1 MPELVLTDTERRT
14 LANLSIPRPIPN
26 LYHELRVDPY
36 TMEPESEKDLL
47 KLLESLADEG
57 WAMKLG
63 EFEDSAKLA
72 HAMQDEKAKL
82 FSERLKVRGEEWRL
96 KGEQWVLTQAGL
108 EKMHQPVDERP
119 RLTTGELRSLIT
131 EQAQYVRHNTDD
143 YHFQGSVFDQRE
155 DHGPLAGGV
164 LLDKKTGEPFEG
176 DAGPTLLGVAGHWQG
191 REDRPLPWLLPE
203 EYLNWC
209 KLVIEDH
216 EGAWGKGEAD
226 ELRKAVPNMGGVGWT
241 TNYSNTIIDAENQ
254 KGTITAA
261 APWYMALSILA
272 FTDADTGTTADD
284 GTHKPTYTGYA
295 RKSVA
300 AADMNAAASGSANNL
315 NAIIFAACS
324 AGSSAIVAFGNCDAL
339 TLSLLRKYGTCAS
352 TTVST
357 TQTPAQFAGAAY
369 TTTAD

>member
-72 HAMQDEKAKL
+72 HAMQTSRRAMPLQDEKAKL

-191 REDRPLPWLLPE
+191 REDRPLPWAHRRGEP
-203 EYLNWC
+203 
-209 KLVIEDH
+209 EDH
-216 EGAWGKGEAD
+216 PHGRGAVVHGAD
-226 ELRKAVPNMGGVGWT
+226 DPGLHRRRHRHDGGQRLAHPDLHRLRAQERGRGGHGVGGVGVGEQRQRHHVRGVHGRLERHRRLRQLRR
-241 TNYSNTIIDAENQ
+241 AHGEP
-254 KGTITAA
+254 AA
-261 APWYMALSILA
+261 QVRHLRLDHGLD
-272 FTDADTGTTADD
+272 DAD
-284 GTHKPTYTGYA
+284 
-295 RKSVA
+295 
-300 AADMNAAASGSANNL
+300 
-315 NAIIFAACS
+315 
-324 AGSSAIVAFGNCDAL
+324 
-339 TLSLLRKYGTCAS
+339 
-352 TTVST
+352 
-357 TQTPAQFAGAAY
+357 AGAVRRRRVHHHGGL
-369 TTTAD
+369 TRPCCKRPGTK